1 MEPTFKDFYPL
12 AGDNLKAGEI
22 MARYG
27 DKWSLLVVML
37 LRDGPNRFN
46 AMKRILGGI
55 SQQMLSS
62 TLRNL
67 ERDGMVT
74 RTVFATVPPSVEY
87 RLTDLGHS
95 LTRPFIALGAW
106 AMDHMA
112 QIENA
117 RDRYDKR
124 GAQAKSLPVEGG

>member
-1 MEPTFKDFYPL
+1 MEPTFKEYYPFD
-12 AGDNLKAGEI
+12 GDNRKAAEI
-22 MARYG
+22 MGRYG

-46 AMKRILGGI
+46 AIKRILGGI

-67 ERDGMVT
+67 QRDGMVT
-74 RTVFATVPPSVEY
+74 RTVFATVPPAVEY

-95 LTRPFIALGAW
+95 LTQPFIALGAW
-106 AMDHMA
+106 IMDHMV
-112 QIENA
+112 QIEDA

-124 GAQAKSLPVEGG
+124 MGDGGTNA

>member
-1 MEPTFKDFYPL
+1 MEPTFKEYYPL
-12 AGDNLKAGEI
+12 AGDNRKAAEI
-22 MARYG
+22 MGRYG

-37 LRDGPNRFN
+37 LRDGPHRFN
-46 AMKRILGGI
+46 AIKRIMGGI

-95 LTRPFIALGAW
+95 LIQPFIALGAW
-106 AMDHMA
+106 LMDHLA
-112 QIENA
+112 EIEEA
-117 RDRYDKR
+117 RSRYDSRKE
-124 GAQAKSLPVEGG
+124 Q

>member
-1 MEPTFKDFYPL
+1 LEPTFKEYYPF
-12 AGDNLKAGEI
+12 AGDNQKAAEI
-22 MARYG
+22 MGRYG

-46 AMKRILGGI
+46 AIKRILGGI

-62 TLRNL
+62 TLKNL
-67 ERDGMVT
+67 ERDGMVM
-74 RTVFATVPPSVEY
+74 RTVYPTVPPSVEY

-106 AMDHMA
+106 IMDHMA
-112 QIENA
+112 QIEQA
-117 RDRYDKR
+117 RSRYDGR
-124 GAQAKSLPVEGG
+124 S